1 MLNRKRVSLL
11 KHAQRDSHHRSIPRN
26 KFSVTFGTAYKRE
39 NMGKEFKRLMVM
51 CLSLTLTLSHNLS
64 LSVSSLFSHEPE
76 TESSLGEA
84 RRAHLLSRNALSP
97 LAAHRRSAS
106 PFPPRSPR
114 PFRFASPASPPSRD
128 RSPRTAPRDS
138 PICVRLFG
146 QTSKSWKLSRRGGEE
161 TMKRRKSHTVI

>member
-64 LSVSSLFSHEPE
+64 LS
-76 TESSLGEA
+76 
-84 RRAHLLSRNALSP
+84 
-97 LAAHRRSAS
+97 
-106 PFPPRSPR
+106 PFPLSSHTNPKPSPRSEKHVELTSCRETRSRPWPHIAARPAPSLRGRRDPSGLPVPR
-114 PFRFASPASPPSRD
+114 PR
-128 RSPRTAPRDS
+128 PRETAPRGRR
-138 PICVRLFG
+138 PAILRFVFG
-146 QTSKSWKLSRRGGEE
+146 CLGKLQKVGSFPGVVV
-161 TMKRRKSHTVI
+161 KRP